1 MRVSPFFVVHGRIDV
16 GGREN
21 ASKFL
26 VVRKDQNTDNK
37 RDLFYKI
44 CINTTIAICVAVSGW
59 LSG

>member
-16 GGREN
+16 GARKN
-21 ASKFL
+21 ATTYL
-26 VVRKDQNTDNK
+26 VVRKDQYTDNK
-37 RDLFYKI
+37 RGSFYKI